1 MKAAVPRPGLRVA
14 VPRWSPMSAGEK
26 KSMIEGLLFVSPWL
40 IGFLTLTVFPLL
52 FSLYISLTRYDLLR
66 PPVFI
71 GLQNYQE
78 LFFRD
83 PLFWTVMYNTLFYV
97 IFSVPLS
104 LTFAFL
110 IANLLNS
117 NIVGRSFFRAVMYI
131 PAIVPAVCTAMV
143 WLFLLNIQYGAVNGI
158 LQALGLRAIP
168 FLSNPEL
175 AKPSLIMVAIW
186 STGNAVV
193 IFLAGLQDV
202 PRSLYEAAIV
212 DGANGWQ
219 RFRHVTIPMST
230 PIILFNLIIG
240 FINAFQEFTSAF
252 LITNGGPAN
261 ATLFYSVYL
270 YRQAF
275 QFLRMGK
282 ASALAWV
289 LFVLVVIYSV
299 LLFRSSARWVYYGGG
314 K

>member
-1 MKAAVPRPGLRVA
+1 MKAAVPRAGLAA
-14 VPRWSPMSAGEK
+14 VPKARMTARERK
-26 KSMIEGLLFVSPWL
+26 NQIEGLLFVSPWI
-40 IGFLTLTVFPLL
+40 IGFLAFTLFPLL

-71 GLQNYQE
+71 GLANYTE
-78 LFFRD
+78 IFFRD
-83 PLFWTVMYNTLFYV
+83 PVFWQVMGNTLFFV

-104 LTFAFL
+104 LGFSFL
-110 IANLLNS
+110 VANLLNS
-117 NIVGRSFFRAVMYI
+117 NIVGQSFWRAVMYI
-131 PAIVPAVCTAMV
+131 PSIVPSVCTAMV
-143 WLFLLNIQYGAVNGI
+143 WLFLLNIQYGAINGI
-158 LQALGLRAIP
+158 LQALGLSAIP
-168 FLSNPEL
+168 FLSNPSL

-202 PRSLYEAAIV
+202 PRSLYEAATV
-212 DGANGWQ
+212 DGANAWQ
-219 RFRHVTIPMST
+219 RFRNVTIPMST
-230 PIILFNLIIG
+230 PVILFNLFIG
-240 FINAFQEFTSAF
+240 FINAFQEFTSAQ

-261 ATLFYSVYL
+261 ATLFYSLYL

-282 ASALAWV
+282 ASALAWI
-289 LFVLVVIYSV
+289 LFLMVVIFS
-299 LLFRSSARWVYYGGG
+299 LILFRTSARWVYYGGE

>member
-1 MKAAVPRPGLRVA
+1 MT
-14 VPRWSPMSAGEK
+14 SGERR
-26 KSMIEGLLFVSPWL
+26 SMIEGLLFISPWL
-40 IGFLTLTVFPLL
+40 IGFLSLTLFPLL
-52 FSLYISLTRYDLLR
+52 FSLYISFTRYDLLR

-71 GLQNYQE
+71 GLRNYQDI
-78 LFFRD
+78 FFDD

-97 IFSVPLS
+97 LFSVPLS
-104 LTFAFL
+104 LIFAFL
-110 IANLLNS
+110 VANLLNT

-131 PAIVPAVCTAMV
+131 PSIVPAVATAMV
-143 WLFLLNIQYGAVNGI
+143 WLFLLNIQYGAINGF
-158 LQALGLRAIP
+158 LQSIGLPAVP
-168 FLSNPEL
+168 FLSNPDL
-175 AKPSLIMVAIW
+175 AKPSLIMVAVW

-202 PRSLYEAAIV
+202 PRTLYEAATV
-212 DGANGWQ
+212 DGANAWH

-230 PIILFNLIIG
+230 PVILFNLIIG
-240 FINAFQEFTSAF
+240 FINAFQEFTSAW

-261 ATLFYSVYL
+261 STQFYSLYL

-282 ASALAWV
+282 ASALAWI
-289 LFVLVVIYSV
+289 LFVMVVVYTV
-299 LLFRSSARWVYYGGG
+299 FLFRSSSRWVFYGGG